1 MIDVLESIVR
11 QDPAALKT
19 LISKVISQIVITA
32 NGEFFLAVK
41 CCSKLSHFFIRLFTR
56 FNVICQ
62 LS

>member
-32 NGEFFLAVK
+32 NGEFFLQ
-41 CCSKLSHFFIRLFTR
+41 L
-56 FNVICQ
+56 NVVQ
-62 LS
+62 N